1 MTTKMKDAPPAVTAT
16 IAAENPTPAP
26 QEFAL
31 IGLDKIRFSSTNP
44 RKNFDPA
51 KMAEL
56 VESVRSH
63 GVLQPILVR
72 RPYKLEIQEPAEGSN
87 VWYVGCLNLIGKFNQ
102 LHTCYSREEAERKL
116 ISEERFELVAGERRY
131 RAAKEAGLSE
141 IPATVRTLTDKETIE
156 IQFIENLLRDDLHPL
171 EEAEGYQR
179 LIKEHGYT
187 VADLALKVG
196 KSEGY
201 VRARMKLA
209 GLPKIARKALLEEKI
224 TPTMALL
231 IARIP
236 NPQLAEKAANEI
248 LSPKGTLSIRRRG
261 DEITHTDIKEH
272 IERNYMLRL
281 DQAPFKTADPDL
293 LPEVG
298 PCNTC
303 PKRTGNQGAL
313 FSDIK
318 SADICTD
325 RACYEK
331 KGELAWKQVSQE
343 AREKGQKIIDGAE
356 AKKLFPWSHIDHL
369 EYGSP
374 YIFLNES
381 CDIDPKQRTWQKLL
395 GNHTPAPIL
404 ARNPHNG
411 KVLRLLSKDAANKAL
426 KEAGHD
432 FKINRSGFV
441 KSEADVAKEKAEREK
456 ALIQSTTIHTAVAQ
470 IVTKIEAADPNDLP
484 FWKLLAKAMIAYT
497 WHDTA
502 KSVVHRRGLAKK
514 KERPEDLLSK
524 QVEGLSIPQIKALIY
539 ELSVCRDAKGQF
551 NERYGKRFKEACAL
565 FGISPEGIEQ
575 KIRSE
580 RKEAKTQKKPPQT
593 REKKKK

>member
-1 MTTKMKDAPPAVTAT
+1 MTTKTKDAPPAVTAT
-16 IAAENPTPAP
+16 NPAENPAPAP

-56 VESVRSH
+56 VESVRLH

-87 VWYVGCLNLIGKFNQ
+87 VWYVGCLNLIGKFNR

-131 RAAKEAGLSE
+131 RAAKEAGLSQ
-141 IPATVRTLTDKETIE
+141 IPATVRTLTDKEVLE

-187 VADLALKVG
+187 AADLALKVG

-209 GLPKIARKALLEEKI
+209 GLPKIARKALLEERI
-224 TPTMALL
+224 TPTIALL

-236 NPQLAEKAANEI
+236 NPQLSEKAANDI
-248 LSPKGTLSIRRRG
+248 LSPRGVRSRLRG
-261 DEITHTDIKEH
+261 DEITYTDVKEH
-272 IERNYMLRL
+272 IEKNYMLRL

-293 LPEVG
+293 LPEAG

-325 RACYEK
+325 RACFEM
-331 KGELAWKQVSQE
+331 KGDLACKQTVQE
-343 AREKGQKIIDGAE
+343 AKEKGLKIIDGAE

-369 EYGSP
+369 QYGSP
-374 YIFLNES
+374 YIPLSES
-381 CDIDPKQRTWQKLL
+381 CDIDPKRRTWQKLL
-395 GNHTPAPIL
+395 GNHAPAPIL

-411 KVLRLLSKDAANKAL
+411 TVYRLLSKDAAYKAL

-441 KSEADVAKEKAEREK
+441 KSEADLAREKADREK
-456 ALIQSTTIHTAVAQ
+456 ALIQGATVHTAVAQ
-470 IVTKIEAADPNDLP
+470 IVEKIEAADPNDIP
-484 FWKLLAKAMIAYT
+484 FWKLLVKAMIAYT
-497 WHDTA
+497 WHDTV

-514 KERPEDLLSK
+514 KERPDLPTPRVQRL
-524 QVEGLSIPQIKALIY
+524 
-539 ELSVCRDAKGQF
+539 
-551 NERYGKRFKEACAL
+551 
-565 FGISPEGIEQ
+565 
-575 KIRSE
+575 
-580 RKEAKTQKKPPQT
+580 
-593 REKKKK
+593 

>member
-1 MTTKMKDAPPAVTAT
+1 MTTKTKEAPPAE
-16 IAAENPTPAP
+16 ISAEAPTHAP
-26 QEFAL
+26 QEFL
-31 IGLDKIRFSSTNP
+31 LVNLEDIQPSKTNP
-44 RKNFDPA
+44 RTNFDPG

-56 VESVRSH
+56 VDSVKRH
-63 GVLQPILVR
+63 GVLQPILLR
-72 RPYKLEIQEPAEGSN
+72 R
-87 VWYVGCLNLIGKFNQ
+87 IG
-102 LHTCYSREEAERKL
+102 
-116 ISEERFELVAGERRY
+116 ERFELVAGERRY
-131 RAAKEAGLSE
+131 RAAKEAGLSQ
-141 IPATVRTLTDKETIE
+141 IPATVRTLTDKEVIE

-196 KSEGY
+196 KSEAY
-201 VRARMKLA
+201 IRARMKLA

-236 NPQLAEKAANEI
+236 NPQLSEKAANEI
-248 LSPKGTLSIRRRG
+248 LSPKGALSLRHRG
-261 DEITHTDIKEH
+261 DEITYTDIKEH
-272 IERNYMLRL
+272 IEKNYMLRL

-293 LPEVG
+293 LPEAG

-318 SADICTD
+318 SADVCTD

-331 KGELAWKQVSQE
+331 KGELAWKQMSQE
-343 AREKGQKIIDGAE
+343 AKEKGQKVVDGDE
-356 AKKLFPWSHIDHL
+356 AKKLFPWAHLDHL
-369 EYGSP
+369 PYNSP
-374 YIFLNES
+374 YIRLDED
-381 CDIDPKQRTWQKLL
+381 CYIDPKPKRRTWQKLL
-395 GNHTPAPIL
+395 GTHAPAPIL

-411 KVLRLLSKDAANKAL
+411 KVYRLLSKDAASKAL

-432 FKINRSGFV
+432 FKINRSGSM
-441 KSEADVAKEKAEREK
+441 KSAADVAREKAEREK
-456 ALIQSTTIHTAVAQ
+456 AVIQGATVYTAVAQ
-470 IVTKIEAADPNDLP
+470 IVAKIEAADPNDLP
-484 FWKLLAKAMIAYT
+484 FWRLLCNAIIAYT
-497 WHDTA
+497 WHDTV

-539 ELSVCRDAKGQF
+539 ELSVCRNAKGQF
-551 NERYGKRFKEACAL
+551 NEKYGKRFKEACAL

>member
-1 MTTKMKDAPPAVTAT
+1 MTTKVKEAPPAAIAT
-16 IAAENPTPAP
+16 NPPESPAP
-26 QEFAL
+26 QEFLL
-31 IGLDKIRFSSTNP
+31 IDLKKIRFSSTNP

-56 VESVRSH
+56 VESVRLH

-131 RAAKEAGLSE
+131 RAAKEAGLSQ
-141 IPATVRTLTDKETIE
+141 IPATVRTLTDKEVLE

-187 VADLALKVG
+187 VADLAIKVG
-196 KSEGY
+196 KSEAY

-209 GLPKIARKALLEEKI
+209 ALPKIARKALIEERI
-224 TPTMALL
+224 TPTIALL

-236 NPQLAEKAANEI
+236 NPQLSEKAANDI
-248 LSPKGTLSIRRRG
+248 LSPRGARWRRS
-261 DEITHTDIKEH
+261 DEITYTDVKEH
-272 IERNYMLRL
+272 IEKNYMLRL

-293 LPEVG
+293 LPEAG

-325 RACYEK
+325 RACYEAK
-331 KGELAWKQVSQE
+331 ADLSWKQTAQE
-343 AREKGQKIIDGAE
+343 AKEKGLKVIDGAG

-374 YIFLNES
+374 YILLNES
-381 CDIDPKQRTWQKLL
+381 CDIDPKRRTWQKLL
-395 GNHTPAPIL
+395 GNHAPAPIL

-411 KVLRLLSKDAANKAL
+411 KVYRLLSKDAANKAL

-441 KSEADVAKEKAEREK
+441 KSEADLAKEKAEREK
-456 ALIQSTTIHTAVAQ
+456 ALIQSATVHAAVAL
-470 IVTKIEAADPNDLP
+470 IVAKIEAADPNDLP

-497 WHDTA
+497 WHDTV

-514 KERPEDLLSK
+514 KERPEDLLLK

-593 REKKKK
+593 KEKKKK